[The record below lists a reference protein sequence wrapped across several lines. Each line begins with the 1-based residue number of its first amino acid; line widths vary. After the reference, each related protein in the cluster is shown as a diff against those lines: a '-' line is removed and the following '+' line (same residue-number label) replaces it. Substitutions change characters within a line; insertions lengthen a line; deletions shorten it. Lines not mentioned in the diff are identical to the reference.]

1 MAAVEAIDAVTSV
14 VFGRVVGAWGAKE
27 ARLGHIPVVSGSVG
41 IAFDAEAVSDLD
53 LEDLDAWLLNGKVS
67 HLDIEAVEV
76 DAIETLVHSLGQP
89 AFADLADTTSVVKR
103 AHLVE
108 LTEED
113 VEFADGTGVFGEGRP
128 EARHRAVPALEV
140 VDDLIEV
147 PREGQDVSVLLL
159 AELCVDAKS
168 GVFVAKVN
176 IAFILL
182 RHDGVRELSGGKLG
196 HSQLVGSR
204 GGEHQS
210 LMRGTEAENAGAE
223 RHTKCSSPASQAV
236 KGAGSHHLHL

>member
-1 MAAVEAIDAVTSV
+1 
-14 VFGRVVGAWGAKE
+14 
-27 ARLGHIPVVSGSVG
+27 
-41 IAFDAEAVSDLD
+41 VSDFD
-53 LEDLDAWLLNGKVS
+53 LEDLDAWLLNSKVS

-76 DAIETLVHSLGQP
+76 DAIETLVHSLSKP
-89 AFADLADTTSVVKR
+89 AFADLADTASVVKR

-113 VEFADGTGVFGEGRP
+113 VEFTDGARVFGEGRP
-128 EARHRAVPALEV
+128 EASQRAVPALEII
-140 VDDLIEV
+140 DDLIEV
-147 PREGQDVSVLLL
+147 PWEGQDVSVLLL
-159 AELCVDAKS
+159 AELCVDTKS
-168 GVFVAKVN
+168 GVFVSKVN
-176 IAFILL
+176 IAFVLL
-182 RHDGVRELSGGKLG
+182 RHDSCGVRELSRGNLG
-196 HSQLVGSR
+196 HSHHVGSR